1 MELASD
7 GNLEDYIV
15 LGAGADANDVKN
27 MAFRQQNHTQSSQ
40 TPSFTSVDRKR
51 ARAHSMTQHRL
62 FPISLRK
69 SATVEKEERM
79 AHEVGGIGVNPKTGQ
94 TSRFLLANQIKAI
107 FTDILLGLQHLH
119 RNKIVHRDL
128 KPPNLLCSFREGLDR
143 SHATPSILISD
154 FGECELIS
162 EEISRMRSG
171 GTGTLEFMPPE
182 VLERDAFG
190 NYLPNHSIS
199 IDLWSLGVVLYFI
212 CFAQV
217 PFSQTDDVDL
227 LREEILNFDPSKLAF
242 PATQRVPDAYL
253 HLIKALLSRDADA
266 RPTVDRILSDLDS
279 FPDRVPL
286 SSPKSSSSFP
296 SPPTN
301 TNSSLSPI
309 VIDSRSEKMS
319 SSAIS
324 PTSRDLVSQK
334 SLTSMSSSPSSSTTF
349 TRLVPSTSTASHL
362 EEHHQDPSHL
372 HYSILV
378 ACLLPCI
385 PSLFYSSSKPFLTI
399 CLCICSLYLLV
410 VKPSYSQLL
419 LPATLIFLVTAFV

>member
-15 LGAGADANDVKN
+15 LGPGADANDVKN
-27 MAFRQQNHTQSSQ
+27 MAFRQQNQQHSQ

-79 AHEVGGIGVNPKTGQ
+79 AQDVGGIGVNPRTGQ
-94 TSRFLLANQIKAI
+94 TCRFLLANQIKAI

-242 PATQRVPDAYL
+242 PATSRVPDAYL

-286 SSPKSSSSFP
+286 SSPKSSSFP
-296 SPPTN
+296 SPPAAN
-301 TNSSLSPI
+301 ANASLSPI
-309 VIDSRSEKMS
+309 VTDSSENIS

-334 SLTSMSSSPSSSTTF
+334 SLISMSSSPSSTTF
-349 TRLVPSTSTASHL
+349 TRVVTSTASHL
-362 EEHHQDPSHL
+362 EEHHQDRNNL
-372 HYSILV
+372 HYSILI

-419 LPATLIFLVTAFV
+419 LPATLVFLVTAFL